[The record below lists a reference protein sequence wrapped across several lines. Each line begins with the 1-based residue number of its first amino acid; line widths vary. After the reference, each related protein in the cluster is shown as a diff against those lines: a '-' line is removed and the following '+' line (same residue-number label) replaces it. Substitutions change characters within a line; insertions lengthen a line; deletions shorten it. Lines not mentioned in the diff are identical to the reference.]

1 MRTFRKLSDSSPVDL
16 IPYVKDILSTR
27 DDIKV
32 YIGTDSQ
39 NTDKLTHYA
48 AVIVL
53 HYGNNGGHVLN
64 TKESFPKIR
73 DRFTRLWNEVEMSLE
88 LAVYLKDNGIMP
100 SYVDLDLNPDPEYGS
115 NSVLRSAFG
124 YVESLGFKARCK
136 PEAISASYVA
146 DKICK

>member
-1 MRTFRKLSDSSPVDL
+1 MKTFRKLSDSTPVDL
-16 IPYVKDILSTR
+16 IPYLKDILSTR

-39 NTDKLTHYA
+39 NTDTKTYYA

-53 HYGNNGGHVLN
+53 HYGNNGGHVLYA
-64 TKESFPKIR
+64 KESVEKIR
-73 DRFTRLWNEVEMSLE
+73 DRFTRLWTEVEMSLE

-100 SYVDLDLNPDPEYGS
+100 SYVDLDLNPDPMHGS
-115 NSVLRSAFG
+115 NNVLRAALG
-124 YVESLGFKARCK
+124 YVEAQGFKARCK
-136 PEAISASYVA
+136 PEAISATYVA